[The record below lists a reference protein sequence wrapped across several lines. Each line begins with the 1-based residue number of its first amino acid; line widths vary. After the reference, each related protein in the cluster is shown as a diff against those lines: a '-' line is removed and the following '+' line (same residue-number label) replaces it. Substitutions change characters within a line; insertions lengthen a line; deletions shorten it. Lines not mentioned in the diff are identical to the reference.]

1 MTGAILAQNSG
12 TGQAAPQAGSTDTIA
27 EDALTVPSGKGGT
40 VEACFLSAQE
50 YEKMKADRSE
60 TDFDPSCLFFEGLPV
75 PYDKE
80 SNTVY
85 IPQSCETSAW
95 EGMLRAAVSEQ
106 EICIL
111 NDEPDD
117 KRKCIEEGRSL
128 SLAVVTERK
137 YMECSLVFTGLPAVC
152 ISNDE
157 GEVRYGEDYSGPIL
171 VLDPYREEYQDCAC
185 SFHIRGAT
193 SLLFDKKSYRVE
205 LKNAEGENAK
215 ESFLGMRRDDDWIL
229 NSLCTDRSLARE
241 KICYEL
247 WEKLNGMEEEPVPSS
262 RIEYCELFLNNEYL
276 GVFGLQY
283 PVDKKLM
290 KLVPGDLLY
299 KVGTW
304 YEESDYSGNLTDPE
318 NLTDFKAYA
327 DPRIPGSLPGLIQ
340 DQIRNRHN
348 CRGSFADFIGFLL
361 IHIYRHKA
369 LDALS
374 ADHCR
379 HGKGDSVDIKGTVHE
394 GCDGED
400 GFFIAHDC
408 LADPACSHCYAEEG
422 ILFPVAEVS
431 GVKAHTFHNLFQEG
445 VGIRITAHLK
455 EVIERNTGNTGA
467 GPDRNLGAA
476 MLTHD
481 EGMDIA
487 GIYIEFLPDQRFDT
501 GCVSDRSDTHDPA
514 LRNLNVFQCSISQ
527 DIDRVRDDQEDGLCV
542 SLSDLRDNRF
552 KDIYVLTDEIHT
564 CVAFDPGFSRG
575 NHDNAGIGEIVIP
588 ASVDIHWFHK

>member
-1 MTGAILAQNSG
+1 MKKYGLLLLTILLCAAAGAIMTGAILAQNSG

-304 YEESDYSGNLTDPE
+304 YEESDYSGNLTDH
-318 NLTDFKAYA
+318 N
-327 DPRIPGSLPGLIQ
+327 GS
-340 DQIRNRHN
+340 N
-348 CRGSFADFIGFLL
+348 
-361 IHIYRHKA
+361 
-369 LDALS
+369 
-374 ADHCR
+374 
-379 HGKGDSVDIKGTVHE
+379 E
-394 GCDGED
+394 
-400 GFFIAHDC
+400 
-408 LADPACSHCYAEEG
+408 
-422 ILFPVAEVS
+422 ILNSNGVSYLELKFP
-431 GVKAHTFHNLFQEG
+431 
-445 VGIRITAHLK
+445 K
-455 EVIERNTGNTGA
+455 EA
-467 GPDRNLGAA
+467 GPDCIYDPFELFQDMVFETGDMTA
-476 MLTHD
+476 MED
-481 EGMDIA
+481 A
-487 GIYIEFLPDQRFDT
+487 GISLDLDNFILHELFCEMTRAGDNTWKNMFIAARKKQDGGYVLSETIWDLNYTFGDRFVWDPDHGNTEFYAGSTDLYKVRYDRDYGYVRLAQIVDGLRDDTGSKWREWRAQGIGPDYINGLFEENSEYLRKSGAFARNAQKWSCPAQEEAYSGIKEWVEGRFEFL
-501 GCVSDRSDTHDPA
+501 
-514 LRNLNVFQCSISQ
+514 
-527 DIDRVRDDQEDGLCV
+527 DDL
-542 SLSDLRDNRF
+542 
-552 KDIYVLTDEIHT
+552 Y
-564 CVAFDPGFSRG
+564 
-575 NHDNAGIGEIVIP
+575 NHSEKEKAE
-588 ASVDIHWFHK
+588 